1 MGLKRLVKFD
11 FAIVVLRLGSSWCGV
26 RSWRPFFFYARHHHR
41 LASDLSAVHGRHA
54 PRRSTQG
61 SEALPAAALPRQPS
75 PHSLAH
81 RLSGMARLP
90 VSSNRYARTAQSF
103 ASSSFRSAI
112 VFSGFCG
119 SVLPHGAGQKF
130 LRTSRLRVRTDRGT
144 RSSFSAD
151 PGVIFASADQVC
163 VGGGSLVEM
172 HRDRNVA
179 VSCPS
184 RATRPQSCPSRASL
198 VHPQS

>member
-1 MGLKRLVKFD
+1 LL
-11 FAIVVLRLGSSWCGV
+11 LRLLRATGHEKV
-26 RSWRPFFFYARHHHR
+26 T
-41 LASDLSAVHGRHA
+41 VHGLR
-54 PRRSTQG
+54 
-61 SEALPAAALPRQPS
+61 
-75 PHSLAH
+75 
-81 RLSGMARLP
+81 
-90 VSSNRYARTAQSF
+90 
-103 ASSSFRSAI
+103 SSFSDWAHETGAEPL
-112 VFSGFCG
+112 VVEQS
-119 SVLPHGAGQKF
+119 LPHGAGQKF

-172 HRDRNVA
+172 HRDGNVA